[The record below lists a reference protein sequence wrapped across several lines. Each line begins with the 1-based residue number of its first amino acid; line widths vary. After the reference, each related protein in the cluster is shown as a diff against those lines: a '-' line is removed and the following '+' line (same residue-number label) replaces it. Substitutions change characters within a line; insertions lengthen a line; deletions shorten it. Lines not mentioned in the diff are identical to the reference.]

1 MSVNG
6 NEFGNH
12 QDQGPAP
19 PTDTN
24 GPEPMKSDVGAVST
38 EPSTMDGKEN
48 PLLNKDANGLNDNAE
63 ADELDEKRKTRNNMA
78 RLAMQREEA
87 METEESR

>member
-1 MSVNG
+1 MGVNG
-6 NEFGNH
+6 DEFGNH
-12 QDQGPAP
+12 QDRGPAP

-24 GPEPMKSDVGAVST
+24 GQEPMKGDVGAVST